1 MTASPSLSAKA
12 ETLAER
18 VEISYDQRGPVFGD
32 FNMSRRKLWRWAW
45 PLGIVV
51 AGVGTAAAVVLRGCW
66 HTHMSWPTQYDDHY
80 SYRVCTD
87 CGVMRLF
94 DPESFRGYG
103 PYGYDLRE
111 LIARDRV
118 RHKKLSRG
126 EKHPARDNAVTIEGQ
141 GV

>member
-1 MTASPSLSAKA
+1 
-12 ETLAER
+12 
-18 VEISYDQRGPVFGD
+18 
-32 FNMSRRKLWRWAW
+32 MSRRRLWRWAW
-45 PLGIVV
+45 PLGIAV
-51 AGVGTAAAVVLRGCW
+51 AGVGTAATVLLRGCW

-87 CGVMRLF
+87 CGIKRLF

-118 RHKKLSRG
+118 RHKKLLRG
-126 EKHPARDNAVTIEGQ
+126 EKDPARDNAVTIEGPA
-141 GV
+141 V